1 MTAKTSMYRPVTEE
15 IAQALEALC
24 GRGSVIFNDRKKLDK
39 YAHDAVAE
47 ARYAHPPEVVVMPA
61 STEAVAAVMRLA
73 NAERIPVTPRAAG
86 SGLSGG
92 AVPVYGG
99 IVLSVERMNRILE
112 IDRRNLMAVVE
123 PGVITNHLD
132 AALKDCGLFFAGYPM
147 SEEICC
153 IAGNVAENAGGGR
166 AVKYG
171 VTGRYI
177 HGLEVVTPEGEVFQA
192 GGKRVKD
199 VTGYDLVQLMIGSE
213 GTLGIFTK
221 IFIRLL
227 PRPTRRIA
235 TLALFARVED
245 AVSLVARVMADGG
258 LIPSAVEFMD
268 GTAFALAARDLK
280 YDFPYERTRAALL
293 FEVDG
298 READTVAREAET
310 VADLCRAAAA
320 VGVYPAADTD
330 EAEGFW
336 NIRKRI
342 IWVLRRHA
350 ARQSVEDIV
359 VPIAAIADLLPE
371 LAAIG
376 RRHGV
381 QIPVYGHAADGNL
394 HATPL
399 KAPEQSDAQW
409 DALLPEL
416 LADIYRAAAR
426 LGGTISGE
434 HGIGHK
440 RRDYLELVMAPAQID
455 VMRRIKQALDPKH
468 ILNPGKIMPL

>member
-1 MTAKTSMYRPVTEE
+1 MDMHDGHYRPVTPE
-15 IAQALEALC
+15 IIAALEAIC
-24 GRGSVIFNDRKKLDK
+24 GHEGVVAGDPKRLDKFARDAVGDRK
-39 YAHDAVAE
+39 YG
-47 ARYAHPPEVVVMPA
+47 RRPEVVVMPA
-61 STEAVAAVMRLA
+61 DTEGVAAVLRLA
-73 NAERIPVTPRAAG
+73 NEAHVPVTPRAGG

-92 AVPVYGG
+92 AVAACGG

-112 IDRRNLMAVVE
+112 IDTRNLMAVVE

-132 AALKDCGLFFAGYPM
+132 AALEPHGLFFAGYPM

-153 IAGNVAENAGGGR
+153 IGGNVAENAGGGR

-177 HGLEVVTPEGEVFQA
+177 HGLEMVTPEGRVFQA

-227 PRPTRRIA
+227 PRPVHRVTL
-235 TLALFARVED
+235 LALFDRAD
-245 AVSLVARVMADGG
+245 AAVALVARVMAEGG

-268 GTAFALAARDLK
+268 GEVFALAARELK
-280 YDFPYERTRAALL
+280 YDFPYARTRAALL

-298 READTVAREAET
+298 RFADTVAREADT
-310 VADLCRAAAA
+310 VAELCRAGQA
-320 VGVYPAADTD
+320 VEIRRAADET

-342 IWVLRRHA
+342 IWVLKRHA
-350 ARQSVEDIV
+350 PRQSVEDIV
-359 VPIAAIADLLPE
+359 VPIAAITELLPE
-371 LAAIG
+371 LEVIG
-376 RRHGV
+376 RRYGV
-381 QIPVYGHAADGNL
+381 RIPVYGHAADGNI

-399 KAPEQSDAQW
+399 KNPDQSEEDW
-409 DALLPEL
+409 SALLPDL
-416 LADIYRAAAR
+416 LSDIYRSTAR

-440 RRDYLELVMAPAQID
+440 RRDFMELVMNPAQID
-455 VMRRIKQALDPKH
+455 VMRRIKDALDPNH
-468 ILNPGKIMPL
+468 ILNPGKILPP